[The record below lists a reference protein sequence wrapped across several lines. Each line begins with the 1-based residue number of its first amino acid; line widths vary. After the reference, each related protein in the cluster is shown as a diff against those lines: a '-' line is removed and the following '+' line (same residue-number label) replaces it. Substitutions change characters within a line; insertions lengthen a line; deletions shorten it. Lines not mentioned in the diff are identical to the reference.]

1 MHLFKNN
8 GLSKIIGYLISKS
21 KKIRAKKKRNVKIY
35 FSKKEYD
42 INYQIFIIIDFLHK
56 IIK

>member
-1 MHLFKNN
+1 MYPFKNK
-8 GLSKIIGYLISKS
+8 GLSKTMVSLISKS

-42 INYQIFIIIDFLHK
+42 INCQIFIIIRFLHK

>member
-1 MHLFKNN
+1 MYPFKNN
-8 GLSKIIGYLISKS
+8 GVSKTIGYLISKS

-42 INYQIFIIIDFLHK
+42 INYKIFILIGF
-56 IIK
+56 

>member
-1 MHLFKNN
+1 MYPFKNN
-8 GLSKIIGYLISKS
+8 GLSKTIGYLISKS